1 MQRVCWLDPERRY
14 NRCVTQ
20 QATGATGAHLY
31 KHESMAPTPT
41 DGLKIQNVSV
51 PLTNSSRKSIDAYL
65 ASPQG
70 NGPYPAV
77 IVIHEMP
84 AISENIRDIARRF
97 AMQGYAA
104 LAVDLMSQAPVAVCM
119 MRVMNGMMFNP
130 LKNGIVAELQQS
142 LDFLQQQ
149 PGVDP
154 KRVGVIG
161 FCMGGTFALQMA
173 CTDKDVKAASV
184 FYGMNPRPFE
194 AIAQACPIVG
204 SYPDK
209 DFTTEAG
216 RNLDKMLERYNVPH
230 DVKEYPNSLHSF
242 FNDDKR
248 SFNPEASADAWQRV
262 LAFFK
267 QHLG

>member
-1 MQRVCWLDPERRY
+1 MS
-14 NRCVTQ
+14 N
-20 QATGATGAHLY
+20 
-31 KHESMAPTPT
+31 ESMALTST

-51 PLTNSSRKSIDAYL
+51 PLINSSRKSVDAYL
-65 ASPQG
+65 AAPQG
-70 NGPYPAV
+70 TPAAESLPGL

-84 AISENIRDIARRF
+84 LISENIRDIARRF
-97 AMQGYAA
+97 AHEGYAA

-130 LKNGIVAELQQS
+130 LKNGIVAELQQA

-173 CTDKDVKAASV
+173 CVDKDVKAASV

-194 AIAQACPIVG
+194 VIAQACPIVG

-216 RNLDKMLERYNVPH
+216 RNLDKMLDRYNVPH
-230 DVKEYPNSLHSF
+230 DIKEYPNSLHSF

-248 SFNPEASADAWQRV
+248 SFNPEASADAWKRV

-267 QHLG
+267 QHISKM